1 LTDGVVTLR
10 VPDERDVDSLVSAC
24 SDPDIIRF
32 TRVPTP
38 YRRTD
43 GEAFIRQSR
52 EGFARGDAF
61 AFVIA
66 TASTDDL
73 AGTILLGIHGQGV
86 GEVGYWVR
94 KEDRG
99 LGYASRATRLLAE
112 WGIRALGLVRVEL
125 HAFPEN
131 VASQRVAE
139 KVGFQRE
146 GLLRSYREIRNERRD
161 MVVYSLIAAD
171 IGE

>member
-10 VPDERDVDSLVSAC
+10 APDDRDVDSLLAAC
-24 SDPDIIRF
+24 SDPEIVRF

-38 YRRTD
+38 YRRAD
-43 GEAFIRQSR
+43 AESFIRQSR
-52 EGFARGDAF
+52 EGFARGDAL

-66 TASTDDL
+66 AANTGNL
-73 AGTILLGIHGQGV
+73 VGTISLGDHGRGV

-94 KEDRG
+94 KEDRR
-99 LGYASRATRLLAE
+99 LGYASRATRLVAE
-112 WGIRALGLVRVEL
+112 WGIRTLQLARVEL
-125 HAFPEN
+125 HAFPDN

-139 KVGFQRE
+139 KAGFQRE

-161 MVVYSLIAAD
+161 LVVFSLIAAD
-171 IGE
+171 VG